1 MGLGEQLGRPVA
13 VRTAGPADQDAQR
26 HQPLLHAVGQVTFDA
41 AALLADRRHHGCPG
55 DRQLLHPAAQPL
67 GPVRFEEAPRQRPL
81 ERRDPARSWG
91 PRSVPSSVPWC
102 CTGSAPGSGGT
113 VFLGRMVPVFRSFVS
128 LPAGVERMP
137 LLPFLVLTAL
147 GSLVWNSALVLA
159 GYSLGQNWWRVEA
172 YVGSFQ
178 QVVVVVVLAAVA
190 WFVTARV
197 RRNRRTRA

>member
-1 MGLGEQLGRPVA
+1 
-13 VRTAGPADQDAQR
+13 
-26 HQPLLHAVGQVTFDA
+26 
-41 AALLADRRHHGCPG
+41 
-55 DRQLLHPAAQPL
+55 
-67 GPVRFEEAPRQRPL
+67 
-81 ERRDPARSWG
+81 
-91 PRSVPSSVPWC
+91 
-102 CTGSAPGSGGT
+102 
-113 VFLGRMVPVFRSFVS
+113 MVPVFRSFVS